1 MSNRLVRLNELLQRE
16 ISLVLHTRFSAEA
29 ARITIT
35 GVRITPD
42 LHEAKV
48 YFTVFGALPPPD
60 EALRWL
66 GSTVPVLS
74 QHLSKHVKMRFQPKL
89 QFIAD
94 DQPDRADRV
103 LRLLDELESGREEG
117 SR

>member
-16 ISLVLHTRFSAEA
+16 ISLVLHTRFSSEA
-29 ARITIT
+29 VRITIT

-48 YFTVFGALPPPD
+48 YFTVFGNQPSPA
-60 EALRWL
+60 EAIRWL

-103 LRLLDELESGREEG
+103 LRLLDELDGGGAEGR
-117 SR
+117 R